1 MRGIVPARSSSVPAI
16 TLPLPQFISPHQES
30 IAMDQDVLNDSCTV
44 KTSSTSVPGQ
54 QTHGDSVFPFVVR
67 CETQSAPLAAAVDWA
82 WRNRAEV
89 LDDAMHHGAVLFRG
103 FPLKTAEDFDA
114 FISAFGMPN
123 FPYKKSLSNAVRVN
137 RTERV
142 FSANEAPPD
151 VQIFFHHEM
160 AQTPIYPARIAFF
173 CEIASEE
180 GGATPICRSDV
191 LYERLA
197 AEFPVFILACEE
209 KGLQYTNVMP
219 DSNDASS
226 GMGRSWKSTL
236 DVETREAAEARLC
249 ALNYTWEWLPDGC
262 LKATT
267 PPLPAVMTTDSGRKA
282 FFNQLIAAYCGWKD
296 TRNDPS
302 AAIRLGDGTKLDHAA
317 VARAIELAE
326 ELAFDVAWQPGDAV
340 LIDNTIAMHARRTF
354 RGTRKVLA
362 SLMEARTQSFE
373 IGSVG

>member
-1 MRGIVPARSSSVPAI
+1 
-16 TLPLPQFISPHQES
+16 
-30 IAMDQDVLNDSCTV
+30 MDQDVLTAPKVV
-44 KTSSTSVPGQ
+44 KASRASVPGQ
-54 QTHGDSVFPFVVR
+54 QRYEDSLFPYVLK
-67 CETQSAPLAAAVDWA
+67 CETKSGSLESAVEWV
-82 WRNRAEV
+82 RQNRAV
-89 LDDAMHHGAVLFRG
+89 LLNEAVQHGAVLFRD

-114 FISAFGMPN
+114 FIAAFDLPN

-142 FSANEAPPD
+142 FSANEAPPN

-191 LYERLA
+191 LYDRLA
-197 AEFPVFILACEE
+197 EEFPQFIRDCER

-219 DSNDASS
+219 DTNDANS

-236 DVETREAAEARLC
+236 EVETKEAAEARLR
-249 ALNYTWEWLPDGC
+249 ALNYTWEWLADGC

-302 AAIRLGDGTKLDHAA
+302 SAIRHGDGTKLDSQA

-373 IGSVG
+373 IQSKR